1 MNSPQAKKIKSILAT
16 TAILFTVLLTLAPFG
31 WMLSTSLKTS
41 QSIFAMPPKWIPDQ
55 VTFEHYKYLFENI
68 KFFNYFKNSI
78 FVAVSIM
85 ALSMFFNSLAGFAFA
100 KYKFPGREK
109 IFTLLLATMMVPG
122 QVSMM
127 PVFLILK
134 KLGLLN
140 TFTGL
145 ILPAASGVFGIFL
158 MRQFMLSIP
167 SDLIDS
173 ARIDGCSEFRMFWNI
188 MLPLCR
194 PVLATLAIFTFMGV
208 WNELL
213 WPLIIMTDDKKYTLT
228 VALAN
233 LNGQHN
239 TEWGLLMAGSVVVVV
254 PILLVFILLQK
265 QFIKGISLTGVKG

>member
-1 MNSPQAKKIKSILAT
+1 MVAISIM
-16 TAILFTVLLTLAPFG
+16 VL
-31 WMLSTSLKTS
+31 
-41 QSIFAMPPKWIPDQ
+41 SIF
-55 VTFEHYKYLFENI
+55 
-68 KFFNYFKNSI
+68 FN
-78 FVAVSIM
+78 A
-85 ALSMFFNSLAGFAFA
+85 LAGFAFA

-109 IFTLLLATMMVPG
+109 IFALLLATMMVPG

-134 KLGLLN
+134 NLGLLN

-145 ILPAASGVFGIFL
+145 IIPAASGVFGIFL
-158 MRQFMLSIP
+158 MRQFMMSIP

-173 ARIDGCSEFRMFWNI
+173 ARIDGCSEFRIFWNI

-194 PVLATLAIFTFMGV
+194 PVLATLAIFTFMGT
-208 WNELL
+208 WNDLL

-254 PILLVFILLQK
+254 PILLVFILMTSSAFTRSSGRKIRMRRYLSQAK
-265 QFIKGISLTGVKG
+265 VWEPLLVI